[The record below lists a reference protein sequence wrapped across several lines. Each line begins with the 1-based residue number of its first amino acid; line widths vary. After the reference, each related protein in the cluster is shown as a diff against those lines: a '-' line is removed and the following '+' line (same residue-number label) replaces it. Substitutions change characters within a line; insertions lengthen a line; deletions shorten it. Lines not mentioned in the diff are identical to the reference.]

1 MRKQW
6 IAMLSLVALLVVGSV
21 AGSAF
26 AQTADP
32 ADPDSATVSA
42 ERWDDSDGDA
52 GASEGTDGD
61 PSAEEILV
69 EDGAKLGKER
79 FVELLAANLGISV
92 DAAQAALDATYE
104 QLKEERRAAMEQ
116 AVRDALAKA
125 VEAGKITQ
133 EEADAK
139 LAGFLAQA
147 DALEQAMAERRAAME
162 QAIRDALA
170 KAVEAGKITR
180 EEADAKLAEYLEDDD
195 SGFRGGWFGKRGGH
209 GGWHGDFDRGERGG
223 WLGKRGGGAHGG
235 WFGFGERTEGSDENW
250 DDSRY
255 ADKDADAT

>member
-42 ERWDDSDGDA
+42 ERGDDSDGDA

-61 PSAEEILV
+61 PSEEEALV
-69 EDGAKLGKER
+69 EDGAKRGKER

-92 DAAQAALDATYE
+92 DDAQAALDATYE

-116 AVRDALAKA
+116 ALRDALAKA

-139 LAGFLAQA
+139 LA
-147 DALEQAMAERRAAME
+147 
-162 QAIRDALA
+162 
-170 KAVEAGKITR
+170 
-180 EEADAKLAEYLEDDD
+180 EYLEDGD
-195 SGFRGGWFGKRGGH
+195 SGFRGGFGKRGGH

-255 ADKDADAT
+255 ADKDADAA

>member
-26 AQTADP
+26 AQTAGP

-42 ERWDDSDGDA
+42 ERGDDSDGDA

-61 PSAEEILV
+61 PSAEEALV
-69 EDGAKLGKER
+69 EDGAKIGKER

-92 DAAQAALDATYE
+92 DDAQAALNATYE

-139 LAGFLAQA
+139 LS
-147 DALEQAMAERRAAME
+147 
-162 QAIRDALA
+162 
-170 KAVEAGKITR
+170 
-180 EEADAKLAEYLEDDD
+180 EYLEDGA
-195 SGFRGGWFGKRGGH
+195 SVFRGGFGKRGGH
-209 GGWHGDFDRGERGG
+209 GGW
-223 WLGKRGGGAHGG
+223 LSKRGGGAHGG
-235 WFGFGERTEGSDENW
+235 FFGFGERTEGSDKNW

-255 ADKDADAT
+255 ADKDADAA

>member
-26 AQTADP
+26 AQTVDP

-42 ERWDDSDGDA
+42 ERGDDSDGDA

-92 DAAQAALDATYE
+92 DDAQAALDATYE
-104 QLKEERRAAMEQ
+104 QLKE
-116 AVRDALAKA
+116 
-125 VEAGKITQ
+125 
-133 EEADAK
+133 
-139 LAGFLAQA
+139 
-147 DALEQAMAERRAAME
+147 ERRAAME

-170 KAVEAGKITR
+170 KAVEAGKITQ
-180 EEADAKLAEYLEDDD
+180 EEADAKLAEYLEDGD

-235 WFGFGERTEGSDENW
+235 WFGFGERTEGSDKNW

-255 ADKDADAT
+255 ADEDADAA

>member
-26 AQTADP
+26 AQTATP

-42 ERWDDSDGDA
+42 ERGDDADGDA

-61 PSAEEILV
+61 PSAEEVIV
-69 EDGAKLGKER
+69 EDGAKRGKAR

-92 DAAQAALDATYE
+92 DDAQAALDATYE

-116 AVRDALAKA
+116 AILDALAKA
-125 VEAGKITQ
+125 VAAGKITQ

-170 KAVEAGKITR
+170 KAVEAGKITQ
-180 EEADAKLAEYLEDDD
+180 EEADAKLAEYLEDGA
-195 SGFRGGWFGKRGGH
+195 SGFRGGFGKRGGH
-209 GGWHGDFDRGERGG
+209 GGWFGDFDRGERGG

-235 WFGFGERTEGSDENW
+235 WFGFGERTEGSDKNW

-255 ADKDADAT
+255 ADKDADAA